1 MSDQTF
7 SIHLKS
13 LETQIAVLKARMKG
27 PEKARRKSFGQLY
40 GMLAGKAT
48 SREQEIEA
56 AEYQLKWSG
65 KPEGKAVPHEKD

>member
-1 MSDQTF
+1 MSDQTS

-40 GMLAGKAT
+40 GMLAGKG
-48 SREQEIEA
+48 SSSEQEIEA
-56 AEYQLKWSG
+56 AEYRGVW
-65 KPEGKAVPHEKD
+65 